1 MEIRRQLTLFVE
13 NETIEEIRAKFNP
26 IQHAIIPAHV
36 TLCREDELEGLEK
49 VIANI
54 KALKIDK
61 PIKISFNEMVRF
73 EDGKGVLIPASE
85 ENNHFHNLRNVI
97 LISPRKHIPH
107 ITLMHPRNSTCTD
120 SIFKEIKSYPL
131 PTTLFFNRISLIEQK
146 DGGKWKVLDE
156 FTI

>member
-36 TLCREDELEGLEK
+36 TLCREDELEDLEK
-49 VIANI
+49 VVSHI

-61 PIKISFNEMVRF
+61 PIEISFNEVIRF
-73 EDGKGVLIPASE
+73 ENGKGILIPANG
-85 ENNHFHNLRNVI
+85 ENNDFNNLRNVI
-97 LISPRKHIPH
+97 LTSPRKHFPH

-120 SIFKEIKSYPL
+120 TIFEEIKSYQL
-131 PTTLFFNRISLIEQK
+131 PTTLFFNRINLIEQK